1 MEIFMQILGYLGA
14 IGIAI
19 FSMPELVNVI
29 KTKKTWHLNS
39 WLFGL
44 LAFASYCFV
53 ISGFYNI
60 GIPLSEGK
68 TFDTSLAFQ
77 LAVTIANIFSGSVA
91 LIILVFKWVNIFKAK
106 KRGISEKEYF
116 ELKNKKDN

>member
-1 MEIFMQILGYLGA
+1 MQILGYLGA

-19 FSMPELVNVI
+19 FSMPELFNVI
-29 KTKKTWHLNS
+29 RTKKTWHLNP

-44 LAFASYCFV
+44 LAAASFCFV

-60 GIPLSEGK
+60 AIPLNQGK
-68 TFDTSLAFQ
+68 QFDTALAFQ

-91 LIILVFKWVNIFKAK
+91 LIILIFKWVNIFKAK

-116 ELKNKKDN
+116 EEKNK